1 MVSKNIRVE
10 QQEAFKTILKH
21 ILFPSIVNS
30 VSKEVKEDVKQAF
43 DIASTVLDIA
53 SSPQKI

>member
-1 MVSKNIRVE
+1 MVSKNLRAE

-30 VSKEVKEDVKQAF
+30 VSNEVKEDVKQAF

-53 SSPQKI
+53 TSPQKV

>member
-1 MVSKNIRVE
+1 MLQIIKPCVKL
-10 QQEAFKTILKH
+10 QH
-21 ILFPSIVNS
+21 ILFPSIVNA
-30 VSKEVKEDVKQAF
+30 VSNEVKEDVKQAF